1 MRKYFI
7 GFIAGLFVATY
18 GVDGVVTLTKNLT
31 GIAKEQVDDVMDIE
45 K

>member
-1 MRKYFI
+1 MRKYFL
-7 GFIAGLFVATY
+7 GFIAVLFVATY

>member
-1 MRKYFI
+1 MKKYFI
-7 GFIAGLFVATY
+7 RFIAGLFGATY
-18 GVDGVVTLTKNLT
+18 GVEGVVTLIKNLT